1 MNREQRIAILE
12 KDGPLSLT
20 EQCELLSLN
29 LTSLYYRPKGVSA
42 RKLSILHRIDAI
54 YIEFPYYGAR
64 RIAAILRREGYRI
77 GRGTVSKYMAQMGLS
92 AIYPKANTS
101 RANPEHKV
109 YPYLLR
115 DITAQYPNHIWG
127 TDITFIRMKGG
138 FMYLAVYLDW
148 FSRYIVSWELSDTLQ
163 DDFVIC
169 ALERALQVATPTI
182 VNSDQGSQYTG
193 TRHIRTLS
201 AASVSISMDGRGRA
215 LDNIFTERLWRTIKY
230 EDIYIHDYQSP
241 KELRRGVSAYIEHYN
256 HCRPH
261 QALGYKIPAD
271 VYLSGAMPT
280 DPGKLN

>member
-1 MNREQRIAILE
+1 MAMLE
-12 KDGPLSLT
+12 EEGSLSLT
-20 EQCELLSLN
+20 EQCELLSIN

-54 YIEFPYYGAR
+54 YTEFPYYGAR
-64 RIAAILRREGYRI
+64 RIAVILRREGYRI
-77 GRGTVSKYMAQMGLS
+77 GRATVTKYMAEMELS
-92 AIYPKANTS
+92 AIYPKVNTS
-101 RANPEHKV
+101 RANQEHKV

-115 DITAQYPNHIWG
+115 EITAQYPNHIWG

-138 FMYLAVYLDW
+138 FMYLVVYLDW

-169 ALERALQVATPTI
+169 ALERALQVARPKI

-193 TRHIRTLS
+193 TRHVQMLS

-241 KELRRGVSAYIEHYN
+241 KELRQGVSAYIEHYN
-256 HCRPH
+256 YRRPH
-261 QALGYKIPAD
+261 QALGYKTPAE
-271 VYLSGAMPT
+271 VYLSGAGPT
-280 DPGKLN
+280 DPDKLN

>member
-1 MNREQRIAILE
+1 MLE
-12 KDGPLSLT
+12 KEGPLSLT

-29 LTSLYYRPKGVSA
+29 LASLYYRPKGVST
-42 RKLSILHRIDAI
+42 RKLSLLHRIDAI
-54 YIEFPYYGAR
+54 YTEFPYYGAR
-64 RIAAILRREGYRI
+64 RIAVILRREGYRV
-77 GRGTVSKYMAQMGLS
+77 GRGTVSKYMAEMGLA

-115 DITAQYPNHIWG
+115 EITAECPNHIWG

-138 FMYLAVYLDW
+138 FMYLVVYLDW
-148 FSRYIVSWELSDTLQ
+148 FSRYIISWELSDTLQ

-169 ALERALQVATPTI
+169 ALEHALQVATPKI

-193 TRHIRTLS
+193 TRHVQTLT
-201 AASVSISMDGRGRA
+201 AASVTISMDGRGRA

-241 KELRRGVSAYIEHYN
+241 RELRQGVGAYIEHYN
-256 HCRPH
+256 YRRPH
-261 QALGYKIPAD
+261 QALGYKTPAE
-271 VYLSGAMPT
+271 VYLWKVEPT
-280 DPGKLN
+280 DLDKLN